1 MLRHTL
7 LMLVPV
13 AITAT
18 QPASVEGQDFS
29 RQSQVTASIDTPQ
42 TRLRP
47 IGSASAVDR
56 YRSSDPST
64 SFRETAYQASGNAF
78 QSSRVSHNATSNLDY
93 ERSQIRQ
100 AMMQQSVTAPQL
112 PPDAAP
118 GGAGMGLPPNSFAV
132 PSTAPR
138 SSGPS
143 NSAPPT
149 SFTPPP
155 NTQPAAPPLSPSSPP
170 VAASPFNQGGASS
183 GGGAMAP
190 RTTLPASPNAFSPAP
205 PPLASGSSGQ
215 NSLPYSPTS
224 SSDLT
229 PLAQPELQTEFAT
242 MGNSPCVT
250 APSTYT
256 AACASPYMPVSY
268 YASDPCAVP
277 ATLPPTYAPAPTFA
291 PAPAVAVAPPA
302 VYGTPITPGTAAP
315 IGSLFTLGQERNL
328 VQVGQGLW
336 GQPVAYVP
344 GQGVRNWIRY
354 FFP

>member
-1 MLRHTL
+1 MIRHIL
-7 LMLVPV
+7 LMLVPL

-18 QPASVEGQDFS
+18 QPASVEGQDYS
-29 RQSQVTASIDTPQ
+29 RQSQAAASIDTPQ

-64 SFRETAYQASGNAF
+64 SFRETAYQTSGNPF
-78 QSSRVSHNATSNLDY
+78 QSSRVSQNALTNADY
-93 ERSQIRQ
+93 ERSQVRQ

-112 PPDAAP
+112 PPDTSS
-118 GGAGMGLPPNSFAV
+118 MGLPPNSFAV
-132 PSTAPR
+132 PSTSPVNNPPP
-138 SSGPS
+138 SGFTPPPS
-143 NSAPPT
+143 

-155 NTQPAAPPLSPSSPP
+155 NTQPAAPSLPPSMPSSPP
-170 VAASPFNQGGASS
+170 VAASPFNQG
-183 GGGAMAP
+183 AP
-190 RTTLPASPNAFSPAP
+190 RTTLPSNSNAFSPAP
-205 PPLASGSSGQ
+205 PPLAPGLSGQ
-215 NSLPYSPTS
+215 NSLPYSPNS

-229 PLAQPELQTEFAT
+229 PLAQPELQSEFAT

-250 APSTYT
+250 APSSYT

-291 PAPAVAVAPPA
+291 PAPMVGVAPPA
-302 VYGTPITPGTAAP
+302 AYGTPISPGTAAP

>member
-7 LMLVPV
+7 WMLVPL
-13 AITAT
+13 AIAAAL
-18 QPASVEGQDFS
+18 PASVQGQTASFPNS
-29 RQSQVTASIDTPQ
+29 AAASIDTPQ

-47 IGSASAVDR
+47 IGSPSAVDR
-56 YRSSDPST
+56 YRSSDSRT
-64 SFRETAYQASGNAF
+64 SLRETAYQTSGNAF
-78 QSSRVSHNATSNLDY
+78 QSSRVSHNAAANSDY

-100 AMMQQSVTAPQL
+100 AMMQQTVTAPQL
-112 PPDAAP
+112 PPDSSP
-118 GGAGMGLPPNSFAV
+118 SGGGMGLPPNSFAV
-132 PSTAPR
+132 PPNP
-138 SSGPS
+138 SSNTPPPS
-143 NSAPPT
+143 

-155 NTQPAAPPLSPSSPP
+155 TTQPVAPSLPPSTMPSPPASTNPPSSFPGN
-170 VAASPFNQGGASS
+170 SNG
-183 GGGAMAP
+183 
-190 RTTLPASPNAFSPAP
+190 FSPAP

-215 NSLPYSPTS
+215 NTLPYSPNS

-242 MGNSPCVT
+242 MSNSPCIS
-250 APSTYT
+250 APSSYT

-268 YASDPCAVP
+268 YAADPCAVP
-277 ATLPPTYAPAPTFA
+277 ATLPTTIAPAPTFA
-291 PAPAVAVAPPA
+291 PAPSMAVAPSA
-302 VYGTPITPGTAAP
+302 VYGTPITPGSAAP